1 MIQASYSDLPM
12 RSTSM
17 ITKPDFFLGRI
28 WDFPP
33 WNLRPL
39 DASFSNTTLK
49 LTLEKIRLGF
59 FRRVQRLVVLS
70 YHCLLAAAL
79 PTVEPDAQF

>member
-1 MIQASYSDLPM
+1 M
-12 RSTSM
+12 RSTIM
-17 ITKPDFFLGRI
+17 ITKPDFFPGLIGA
-28 WDFPP
+28 FPP
-33 WNLRPL
+33 WNSRPL

-70 YHCLLAAAL
+70 FHCLLAAAL

>member
-1 MIQASYSDLPM
+1 M
-12 RSTSM
+12 RSTIM
-17 ITKPDFFLGRI
+17 ITKPDFFPGLIGA
-28 WDFPP
+28 FPP
-33 WNLRPL
+33 WNSRPL

-49 LTLEKIRLGF
+49 LTLEKIRPGF

-70 YHCLLAAAL
+70 FHCLLAAAL

>member
-1 MIQASYSDLPM
+1 M
-12 RSTSM
+12 RSTIM
-17 ITKPDFFLGRI
+17 ITKPDFFPGLIGA
-28 WDFPP
+28 FSP
-33 WNLRPL
+33 WNMRPL
-39 DASFSNTTLK
+39 SAFSSNTTLK

-70 YHCLLAAAL
+70 FHCLLAAAL